1 MLKRLPNI
9 HEIVSVYAVISFMTY
24 GWTLVAFSGK
34 VPAWLRFLTP
44 GEILVIY
51 SYSLLT
57 NFSESMI
64 VLALI
69 LILCLILPPRIMLD
83 AFIVR
88 GSIIVICL
96 LSAII
101 FNLVFYTNADT
112 TFIVGLPG
120 WLVIAVS
127 ALIIMVLLDVLSRKV
142 PFVKST
148 LVGLTNWLI
157 VFLYL
162 FLALSFL
169 ALFVLAGKNLL

>member
-1 MLKRLPNI
+1 MLKRFPSI
-9 HEIVSVYAVISFMTY
+9 HAIISVYAVISFMTY

-34 VPAWLRFLTP
+34 VPAWSRFLTP

-64 VLALI
+64 ILAL
-69 LILCLILPPRIMLD
+69 LLCLCLFLPPRLMLD
-83 AFIVR
+83 VFIVR

-96 LSAII
+96 LSAIM
-101 FNLVFYTNADT
+101 FNLFFYTNTDT
-112 TFIVGLPG
+112 TFILGLPG
-120 WLVIAVS
+120 WLVILIS
-127 ALIIMVLLDVLSRKV
+127 ALMIMGLLDLLSRKV

-148 LVGLTNWLI
+148 LVELTNWLM

-162 FLALSFL
+162 FLALSFF
-169 ALFVLAGKNLL
+169 ALFVIAGKNLI